1 MAFSCKVTTTAGA
14 TSTGTFS
21 STIVAAPVQPAIS
34 APNPVTAN
42 ATGLTATLTNTAAE
56 PAGSTYAW
64 AITNGGGTITSGT
77 SGTSITFTA
86 GASGTVAFSCTVT
99 TTANATSTGTFS
111 STIVA
116 APTQPTVTGVPTY
129 LSTGVTSATASV
141 TAQGTSTYLWT
152 VTGGTITAGGTTAS
166 TTVTFTAGAV
176 GTLTVSCAVRN
187 QAGTTGPTGT
197 ATGTVV
203 ALPDAPTLFVPPDLT
218 ALTPPYSASATID
231 ATDATVLWTIS
242 TGTVTAATTTSITF
256 NNGDPSFASPFTL
269 SCTASNLANSTST
282 SSVTYTSGLSG
293 LVFVTVSD
301 AANEDWATIGVKV
314 LKIALVPKG
323 APAGGAVTVY
333 RAPAPAPVVN
343 LAQLDQLSELLG
355 QVGAPPGTYAA
366 GAVLTL
372 GGNPGDVALV
382 SSAEPSAG
390 FPDLA
395 ATAIP
400 ATRIQIQGTTGSAG
414 DLTVPVTVAS
424 LPLAVSAGQ
433 PLPLDLEFELSHP
446 AFLVDHRSAG
456 DAAPVWAV
464 NFNGT
469 VRQRPVPGTG
479 LVLRHLYGTVP
490 AVAGDPSA
498 LTVTKAF
505 PAWPPVN
512 PETAVPSA
520 QSLRILADPGNGTL
534 CYDLDAGTVSTVTDF
549 SSMAGTLA
557 GRYVRAAVRYQPD
570 GTLVAARI
578 WAGSAFNTV
587 YNGPEGHVLHVDAG
601 TGVLT
606 VANQDG
612 AGVPILVTPAT
623 QFFFRNPADAAADA
637 TPIGSGPAFMG
648 TRLVRGFKVHASVD
662 PATTPM
668 TAQTVDI
675 EVARFEGAVAA
686 DAGGF
691 TLARAFASAADDYTV
706 ALGFATGFAAGAL
719 EAAAGPVAF
728 GGGLPAMLPVGGQHR
743 HLERPREPRRV
754 VRQVRPH
761 GSHRAAHRHR
771 GQPLVRRQRQLRPGP
786 ARGRRPGACG
796 PGPRRRVKP
805 GLPGGPDRGDRNPE
819 PRGPRH
825 GRGPGQPPR
834 QPGHGRNR
842 QGLRHPPGRR
852 PHQSHGRFLLHRH
865 LAPLSGARP
874 GSA

>member
-1 MAFSCKVTTTAGA
+1 M
-14 TSTGTFS
+14 
-21 STIVAAPVQPAIS
+21 
-34 APNPVTAN
+34 
-42 ATGLTATLTNTAAE
+42 
-56 PAGSTYAW
+56 
-64 AITNGGGTITSGT
+64 
-77 SGTSITFTA
+77 
-86 GASGTVAFSCTVT
+86 
-99 TTANATSTGTFS
+99 
-111 STIVA
+111 
-116 APTQPTVTGVPTY
+116 
-129 LSTGVTSATASV
+129 
-141 TAQGTSTYLWT
+141 
-152 VTGGTITAGGTTAS
+152 
-166 TTVTFTAGAV
+166 
-176 GTLTVSCAVRN
+176 
-187 QAGTTGPTGT
+187 
-197 ATGTVV
+197 
-203 ALPDAPTLFVPPDLT
+203 
-218 ALTPPYSASATID
+218 
-231 ATDATVLWTIS
+231 
-242 TGTVTAATTTSITF
+242 
-256 NNGDPSFASPFTL
+256 
-269 SCTASNLANSTST
+269 
-282 SSVTYTSGLSG
+282 TYTSGLSG

-355 QVGAPPGTYAA
+355 QVGAPPGTYA

-414 DLTVPVTVAS
+414 DLTVPVTVGFAS
-424 LPLAVSAGQ
+424 PLAVSAGQ

-706 ALGFATGFAAGAL
+706 ALGFAAGFAAGAL

-728 GGGLPAMLPVGGQHR
+728 GGGLPAMLPW
-743 HLERPREPRRV
+743 
-754 VRQVRPH
+754 
-761 GSHRAAHRHR
+761 AASIATWNDPANPA
-771 GQPLVRRQRQLRPGP
+771 GWSAKSALMEATALPIGTVASPWSAVSASFGLV
-786 ARGRRPGACG
+786 
-796 PGPRRRVKP
+796 
-805 GLPGGPDRGDRNPE
+805 LPGGADLVPVDLDLAGGSSLVYQVDRTGGIVTLSPVDLATA
-819 PRGPRH
+819 G
-825 GRGPGQPPR
+825 GQASLLASLGTGATVKVYGIP
-834 QPGHGRNR
+834 QAGGHIKATVVFYYTGT
-842 QGLRHPPGRR
+842 L
-852 PHQSHGRFLLHRH
+852 
-865 LAPLSGARP
+865 PL
-874 GSA
+874 